1 MSLQRLSF
9 ALFLL
14 TLPLAS
20 FAQNSPVGR
29 WKTIDDETGKVKSI
43 VEIYKTTSG
52 TLAGKVVEIL
62 QSDKGPDPLCDK
74 CSGSNRNK
82 PIKGM
87 VILWN
92 LKEQDATHWTGGT
105 VLDPAK
111 GKTYKSKIT
120 LTNGGSKLQ
129 MRGYMGIE
137 ALGRTQPWVRE

>member
-29 WKTIDDETGKVKSI
+29 WKTIDDETGKPKS
-43 VEIYKTTSG
+43 VVDIYKTTSG
-52 TLAGKVVEIL
+52 TLAGKVFEIL
-62 QSDKGPDPLCDK
+62 QSDDGPNPLCDK

-92 LKEQDATHWTGGT
+92 LKADGENRWNGGT

-111 GKTYKSKIT
+111 GKTYRSKIE
-120 LTNGGSKLQ
+120 LHPNGRKLDMSGCIAFICRAQ
-129 MRGYMGIE
+129 TWI
-137 ALGRTQPWVRE
+137 RE

>member
-1 MSLQRLSF
+1 MSLQRLSITLLLLAIPF
-9 ALFLL
+9 AC
-14 TLPLAS
+14 

-29 WKTIDDETGKVKSI
+29 WKTIDDETGKPKSI

-62 QSDKGPDPLCDK
+62 LSDNGPNPLCDK

-92 LKEQDATHWTGGT
+92 LKADGENHWNGGT
-105 VLDPAK
+105 VLDP
-111 GKTYKSKIT
+111 
-120 LTNGGSKLQ
+120 
-129 MRGYMGIE
+129 
-137 ALGRTQPWVRE
+137 